1 MRSAMSPVTVE
12 TTATGATSKTR
23 PPARGKASGVAAVIE
38 ATERAGACTWL
49 SVKARAPVK
58 ARRPME
64 IAAVKP
70 TATKITVMEALVTEL
85 TAM

>member
-1 MRSAMSPVTVE
+1 MSSATTTME
-12 TTATGATSKTR
+12 TTSTGATSKTR
-23 PPARGKASGVAAVIE
+23 PPARGKASDITAVIE
-38 ATERAGACTWL
+38 ATERAGARAWQR
-49 SVKARAPVK
+49 VKARAPVK

-64 IAAVKP
+64 IAAVRP